1 MQFFLQRLHFLCSK
15 TSNERARYA
24 YGTCKTAANIKANT
38 HRRRESVATPPVAYV
53 HERKVLFLN
62 SDFVAT
68 ISKVILPT
76 YSRLKIELCHPG
88 VQARSERC
96 LSGAPCSSQA
106 CLISTRA
113 SFSSAIQRR
122 QCLLRVKALSFILF
136 FLICP
141 NVKFDGQT
149 WAKIVQLICSG
160 IILRISSTATA
171 WIDNGKRSRHAHLGL
186 HRLLLTRP

>member
-96 LSGAPCSSQA
+96 LSGAPA
-106 CLISTRA
+106 RRPA
-113 SFSSAIQRR
+113 SLVLGPPSLQLFSGGNVCFGSK
-122 QCLLRVKALSFILF
+122 LFLSFYF
-136 FLICP
+136 FL
-141 NVKFDGQT
+141 FAQM
-149 WAKIVQLICSG
+149 
-160 IILRISSTATA
+160 
-171 WIDNGKRSRHAHLGL
+171 
-186 HRLLLTRP
+186 